1 MRRLAMAV
9 AGAAGLALAGGALQ
23 GCASTRTHES
33 TGEYLDNSV
42 VTARVKSAL
51 LGEPMLKSMQISV
64 KTYKDVVQLSGFV
77 DSRQAAHRAGEVAS
91 AVEGVGSV
99 RNDLIVK

>member
-1 MRRLAMAV
+1 MAV
-9 AGAAGLALAGGALQ
+9 AGAVGLALAGGAMQ

-51 LGEPMLKSMQISV
+51 LGEPTLKSMQISV

-77 DSRQAAHRAGEVAS
+77 DSHQAARRAGEVAS

-99 RNDLIVK
+99 RNDLVVK